1 MFGVFDGFCICP
13 DAPPAIQ
20 FIKCNLRFD
29 DAYVGCN
36 EVNDLH
42 VKFQNDTCGIFKAGF
57 VRYYGLLLNGIGN
70 ELEVGV
76 ESHDY
81 TASFLMTCAYE
92 TAFKSLCCWGSPRL
106 NTGLKPVST
115 I

>member
-29 DAYVGCN
+29 DAYMGCN
-36 EVNDLH
+36 EVNDLE
-42 VKFQNDTCGIFKAGF
+42 VEFQNDTRGIFKAGF
-57 VRYYGLLLNGIGN
+57 VRYDGLLLNGIGN

-76 ESHDY
+76 
-81 TASFLMTCAYE
+81 
-92 TAFKSLCCWGSPRL
+92 
-106 NTGLKPVST
+106 
-115 I
+115 